1 MKRALTIFKFLVL
14 AILIVVTGL
23 VSYVKLV
30 LPKVGNPENIRVE
43 LSPDRVERG
52 RYLANSV
59 SVCMD
64 CHSKRDWNKFSGP
77 LIESTYG
84 QGGEEFTQEIGL
96 PGKYYARNI
105 TPFALKSWTDGE
117 ILRAITCGVNKNG
130 KALFPIMPYL
140 DYGKLDR
147 EDLYSVIAFIRT
159 LKPIENAVPE
169 SKSDFPM
176 NFIINTLPQKPEY
189 SQIPDRDNKVA
200 YGRYLFTAATCS
212 HCHTKLDKGKP
223 VVGMEL
229 AGGFEFPLYTG
240 GIVRSANITPD
251 KETGIGNWSEDTF
264 VNRFKV
270 YDDSSYTPG
279 PINKGDFNTVMPWMM
294 YSKKKTEDMK
304 AIFAYLKTVKP
315 VKNSVTRFTA
325 NQN

>member
-1 MKRALTIFKFLVL
+1 
-14 AILIVVTGL
+14 
-23 VSYVKLV
+23 
-30 LPKVGNPENIRVE
+30 
-43 LSPDRVERG
+43 
-52 RYLANSV
+52 
-59 SVCMD
+59 MD

-117 ILRAITCGVNKNG
+117 ILRAITCGVSKNG

-159 LKPIENAVPE
+159 LKPIENTVPE

-176 NFIINTLPQKPEY
+176 NFIINTLPQRPEY

-200 YGRYLFTAATCS
+200 SGRYLFTAATCS

-251 KETGIGNWSEDTF
+251 RETGIGNWSEETF

-304 AIFAYLKTVKP
+304 AIFAYLKMVRP
-315 VKNSVTRFTA
+315 VKNSVIRFTT